1 MKIVIS
7 GAGEVGRHLA
17 KMLEEERHDIV
28 VIDTDIKKLEQIDNF
43 SDIYAVEGSPVDINT
58 LHRANVSNCDLF
70 IAVYSDENM
79 NILSA
84 SLAKNL
90 GAVKAI
96 ARIDN
101 DDYLQPNNKEI
112 FINMGIDY
120 MFYPER
126 SAADEVM
133 TLLGN
138 TSSTEYVNF
147 SGGKLTLV
155 VIKLT
160 ENSPIKNR
168 TLQEIWEGAVGMQRT
183 VAVSRAGET
192 IIPDASFTLLEG
204 DMVHLIC
211 DTRRLDEVMDLA
223 GVANIKVKNVMIL
236 GGSRIGRKVARGL
249 QDHMNVK
256 IIEYNKE
263 KAQMLSQRL
272 DNTLVIYQDGRDAQV
287 LEKEGLSDMDAFVA
301 VTGRSETNIL
311 AAMLAKK
318 MGVKKV
324 IAEIENLN
332 YIALAESMGVDTIVN
347 KKLTTAGGIF
357 RFTMNTDVQAI
368 KCLNGCDA
376 EVLEFIAKPDSLITK
391 KKVRDIDLPRGV
403 ILGGMVRGDKAF
415 IATSG
420 SQVKAFDRVV
430 VFALP
435 ESISK
440 LGKYFD

>member
-17 KMLEEERHDIV
+17 KMLEVERHDIV
-28 VIDTDIKKLEQIDNF
+28 VIDQDSENLEQIDSF
-43 SDIYAVEGSPVDINT
+43 ADIYTIVGSPVDIST

-70 IAVYSDENM
+70 LAVYSDENM

-84 SLAKNL
+84 CLAKNL
-90 GAVKAI
+90 GATKAI
-96 ARIDN
+96 ARVDN

-126 SAADEVM
+126 SAATEVM

-138 TSSTEYVNF
+138 TSSSEYVNF

-168 TLQEIWEGAVGMQRT
+168 TLLDIWEGTDAMQRT
-183 VAVSRAGET
+183 VAVSRNGET
-192 IIPDASFTLLEG
+192 IIPDANFRLLVN
-204 DMVHLIC
+204 DMVHIVC
-211 DTRRLDEVMDLA
+211 DSKHMDEVMKMS
-223 GVANIKVKNVMIL
+223 GSINIKVKNVMIL
-236 GGSRIGRKVARGL
+236 GGSRIGRKVAAGL

-263 KAQMLSQRL
+263 KAHSLAQKL
-272 DNTLVIYQDGRDAQV
+272 DNTLVIYQDGRNGEV

-332 YIALAESMGVDTIVN
+332 YISLAESIGIDTIVN
-347 KKLTTAGGIF
+347 KKLITAGDIF

-368 KCLNGCDA
+368 KCLNGSDA

-391 KKVRDIDLPRGV
+391 KIMRDVDLPKGV
-403 ILGGMVRGDKAF
+403 IVGGVVRGEKAF
-415 IATSG
+415 IATGG
-420 SQVKAFDRVV
+420 SQIKAFDRVV

-435 ESISK
+435 EAISK
-440 LGKYFD
+440 LERYFD

>member
-1 MKIVIS
+1 MRIVIS

-17 KMLEEERHDIV
+17 KMLEEEGHDII
-28 VIDTDIKKLEQIDNF
+28 VIDGDQKNLELIDNF
-43 SDIYAVEGSPVDINT
+43 TDIYTVTGSPVDLNT
-58 LHRANVSNCDLF
+58 LHRANVAGCDLF

-84 SLAKNL
+84 SLAKHV
-90 GAVKAI
+90 GATKSI

-101 DDYLQPNNKEI
+101 EDYLQPNNKEI

-126 SAADEVM
+126 SAATEVM

-138 TSSTEYVNF
+138 TSSSEYVNF

-160 ENSPIKNR
+160 DNSPIKNR
-168 TLQEIWEGAVGMQRT
+168 TLLDIWQGTQAIQRT
-183 VAVSRAGET
+183 VAVSRNGET
-192 IIPDASFTLLEG
+192 IIPDATFKLVEN
-204 DMVHLIC
+204 DMVYIIC
-211 DTRRLDEVMDLA
+211 DSKHMEEVMKMSGA
-223 GVANIKVKNVMIL
+223 MNIKVKNLMIL
-236 GGSRIGRKVARGL
+236 GGSRIGKKVALGL

-256 IIEYNKE
+256 IVEYNRE
-263 KAQMLSQRL
+263 KAQDLAQKL
-272 DNTLVIYQDGRDAQV
+272 NNTLVIYQDGRNGEV
-287 LEKEGLSDMDAFVA
+287 LEKEGLSEMDAFVA

-332 YIALAESMGVDTIVN
+332 YISLAESIGVDTIVN
-347 KKLTTAGGIF
+347 KKLITASDIF

-391 KKVRDIDLPRGV
+391 KIVREVQLPKGV
-403 ILGGMVRGDKAF
+403 IVGGVVRGEKAL

-420 SQVKAFDRVV
+420 TQIKAFDRVV

-435 ESISK
+435 EAISK
-440 LGKYFD
+440 LERYFD